1 MYIYKGHEIHF
12 KMTVGASIEIARLCP
27 DGDISRV
34 SEIFDQNHFAKTME
48 NTAKFIVALHRGA
61 RRAEDGR
68 DAELYLTE
76 DDIYN
81 MDVSEVQELQLA
93 AVAAFR
99 RDGKTEVE
107 IKPAKNGEGER
118 EIEAVD

>member
-1 MYIYKGHEIHF
+1 
-12 KMTVGASIEIARLCP
+12 MTVGASIEIARLCP

-81 MDVSEVQELQLA
+81 MEVSEIQELQLA